1 MIKNLVAHYSFPIGI
16 ILILSFSR
24 LIPHPPNVTPVIAIA
39 IMSTYFFKNIYIS
52 ILSLVISMIIA
63 DLFIGFHTNM
73 IFVYSS
79 LVMIVLIFSM
89 IKKNITFKNLL
100 IYGFS
105 GSMLFYLISNFGV
118 WLLTGMYSKNFS
130 GLVECY
136 ILAIPFLA
144 NTIISTIFFSYAALI
159 ASNFAF
165 KKITQ

>member
-1 MIKNLVAHYSFPIGI
+1 MIKNIVAHYSFPIGI

-89 IKKNITFKNLL
+89 IKKKLHLRI
-100 IYGFS
+100 
-105 GSMLFYLISNFGV
+105 
-118 WLLTGMYSKNFS
+118 
-130 GLVECY
+130 C
-136 ILAIPFLA
+136 
-144 NTIISTIFFSYAALI
+144 
-159 ASNFAF
+159 
-165 KKITQ
+165 

>member
-1 MIKNLVAHYSFPIGI
+1 
-16 ILILSFSR
+16 
-24 LIPHPPNVTPVIAIA
+24 
-39 IMSTYFFKNIYIS
+39 
-52 ILSLVISMIIA
+52 MIIA